1 MTTTKKA
8 ATENRRRHSGRRN
21 GRPTSPEGAE
31 LANLAKAT
39 LRRLRLPLHQ
49 PYKLSYRTFTEFEP
63 FFLELQGADGRK
75 VFSDAHVSPGS
86 SSETRE
92 GAWAYC
98 QARLAEFGS
107 GGIDE
112 IKARLLGQLEQSKV
126 ATTLL
131 VTALESLQ
139 GSEWLDVRESVSHE
153 LIVPINATDPAGI
166 EAELEQLLGEGFTT
180 FKVKVGKD
188 AAADI
193 ERTNTILRLLDG
205 RATIRLD
212 ANRAYSR
219 DDAIRFVQGIRREGV
234 DLFEQPCEADAWDD
248 NAAVARASPVP
259 LMLDEPICTI
269 ADIERAA
276 GIPNV
281 GYCKV
286 KLKRFGGLDALAAG
300 IRCVHE
306 HGMLAVLGDGL
317 GSEINNWMEAAI
329 AARLIRTKGEF
340 NGFLK
345 HKDRLFRNPL
355 SFGRGR
361 ITLQAGYFPV
371 LDEAAIERL
380 TVDAYAIEY

>member
-1 MTTTKKA
+1 
-8 ATENRRRHSGRRN
+8 
-21 GRPTSPEGAE
+21 
-31 LANLAKAT
+31 LADIAKAT

-63 FFLELQGADGRK
+63 FFLELVDAGGRK
-75 VFSDAHVSPGS
+75 AFSDAHVSPGS

-98 QARLAEFGS
+98 RDRLAEFGPGC
-107 GGIDE
+107 GGIDAL
-112 IKARLLGQLEQSKV
+112 KARLLGRLDESKV

-139 GSEWLDVRESVSHE
+139 GSPWLEIGQGVSHE
-153 LIVPINATDPAGI
+153 LIVPINAMDAAGI

-188 AAADI
+188 LPGDI
-193 ERTNTILRLLDG
+193 ERAGTILRLLEG

-219 DDAIRFVQGIRREGV
+219 DDAIRFAHSLPGEGV
-234 DLFEQPCEADAWDD
+234 ELFEQPCAAEAWDD
-248 NAAVARASPVP
+248 NAAVARESPVP
-259 LMLDEPICTI
+259 VMLDEPICAI

-276 GIPNV
+276 TIPNV

-286 KLKRFGGLDALAAG
+286 KLKRFGGLDALAEG

-355 SFGRGR
+355 AFGRGR